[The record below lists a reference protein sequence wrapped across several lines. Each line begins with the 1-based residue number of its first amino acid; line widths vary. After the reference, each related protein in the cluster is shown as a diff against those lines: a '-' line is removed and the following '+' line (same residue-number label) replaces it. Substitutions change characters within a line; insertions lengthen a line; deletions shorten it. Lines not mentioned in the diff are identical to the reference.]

1 MMIIVWGVAGS
12 GKTTIGKALA
22 TKMTWSFF
30 DADDYHPLANI
41 EKMSGGRPLTDADRL
56 PWLNKLR
63 ELVDAHKD
71 SKGAV
76 LACSALRASYRGIL
90 GFGLHH
96 VRSVLLDG
104 SKTIIA
110 SRLLARTDHFMP
122 LTLLD
127 SQLELLDRE
136 HDGLTLSIEQAPE
149 DLVQAITQW
158 LENQSRPHPTE

>member
-1 MMIIVWGVAGS
+1 MIIIVWGVAGS

-22 TKMTWSFF
+22 AKMSCCFF
-30 DADDYHPLANI
+30 DADDYHSTANI
-41 EKMSGGRPLTDADRL
+41 EKMSGGQPLTDADRL

-63 ELVDAHKD
+63 ELVDAHED

-90 GFGLHH
+90 GFGLPH

-104 SKTIIA
+104 PKTIVA

-122 LTLLD
+122 TTLLE
-127 SQLELLDRE
+127 SQFEVLDRE
-136 HDGLTLSIEQAPE
+136 HEGLTLSIEQSPE

-158 LENQSRPHPTE
+158 LENQSRAHPSE

>member
-1 MMIIVWGVAGS
+1 MIIIVWGVAGS
-12 GKTTIGKALA
+12 GKTTVGKALA
-22 TKMTWSFF
+22 VKMSCCFF
-30 DADDYHPLANI
+30 DADDYHPTANI

-63 ELVDAHKD
+63 ELVDVHED
-71 SKGAV
+71 SKDAV

-104 SKTIIA
+104 SKTIVA

-122 LTLLD
+122 TTLLD
-127 SQLELLDRE
+127 SQFELLDRKHE
-136 HDGLTLSIEQAPE
+136 GLTLSIEQAPE
-149 DLVQAITQW
+149 NLVQAITQW
-158 LENQSRPHPTE
+158 LEDQSRTYPIE

>member
-1 MMIIVWGVAGS
+1 MIIIVWGVAGS

-22 TKMTWSFF
+22 AKMSCCFF
-30 DADDYHPLANI
+30 DADDYHPTANI

-63 ELVDAHKD
+63 ELVDAHEESKD
-71 SKGAV
+71 AV
-76 LACSALRASYRGIL
+76 LACSALRTSYRGIL
-90 GFGLHH
+90 GFGLPH

-104 SKTIIA
+104 SKTIVA

-122 LTLLD
+122 SALLD
-127 SQLELLDRE
+127 SQFELLDRE

-158 LENQSRPHPTE
+158 LENPSRPHPSE

>member
-1 MMIIVWGVAGS
+1 MIIIVWGVAGS

-22 TKMTWSFF
+22 AKMSCCFF
-30 DADDYHPLANI
+30 DADDYHPTANI
-41 EKMSGGRPLTDADRL
+41 EKMRGGRPLTDADRL

-63 ELVDAHKD
+63 ELVDAHED
-71 SKGAV
+71 SKDAV

-90 GFGLHH
+90 GFGLPH

-104 SKTIIA
+104 SKTIVA

-122 LTLLD
+122 SALLD
-127 SQLELLDRE
+127 SQFELLDRE
-136 HDGLTLSIEQAPE
+136 HDGLTLSVEQAPE

-158 LENQSRPHPTE
+158 LENQSRPHSSE

>member
-1 MMIIVWGVAGS
+1 MSIIVWGVAGS

-22 TKMTWSFF
+22 ARMSCCFF
-30 DADDYHPLANI
+30 DADDYHPTANI
-41 EKMSGGRPLTDADRL
+41 EKMSGGQPLTDADRL

-63 ELVDAHKD
+63 ELVDAHED
-71 SKGAV
+71 SKDAV

-90 GFGLHH
+90 GFGLPH

-104 SKTIIA
+104 SKTIVA

-122 LTLLD
+122 SALLG

-136 HDGLTLSIEQAPE
+136 HDGLTLSIEQTPE

-158 LENQSRPHPTE
+158 LENQSRPHSSE